1 MAGHPLTQEVTFM
14 AGYAGY
20 ASWPDP
26 EGRARGDYD
35 DPSIED
41 VTSDELLAIDA
52 EVTDQPERPFNLVD
66 EIIAYEG
73 GEADGPRVIRLFQ
86 HLVDTGQAWTLQ
98 GSYGRTAARLIEQ
111 GLISERNA

>member
-1 MAGHPLTQEVTFM
+1 MGHPLTKGVTFM

-35 DPSIED
+35 VDPDTADLGE
-41 VTSDELLAIDA
+41 VEQA
-52 EVTDQPERPFNLVD
+52 EEPFDLVG

-73 GEADGPRVIRLFQ
+73 GTSDGDRVIRLFQ
-86 HLVDTGQAWTLQ
+86 HLVDTDQAWTLQ
-98 GSYGRTAARLIEQ
+98 GSYGRTAAYLIKQ
-111 GLISERNA
+111 GYVTVPSKEA